1 MIRELTIFFMKDIDT
16 PIQPIKSLYLL
27 QVGSKYVHTVYVC
40 SIAKGLMILQL

>member
-1 MIRELTIFFMKDIDT
+1 MIQELTIFFMKDIDT
-16 PIQPIKSLYLL
+16 PIQPIRPLYLL